1 MQSLVIAGLDPAI
14 QSLDQ
19 SVKDWMP
26 RSSRG
31 MTWVGVGARWY
42 NSLCFYAISE
52 SPNEFIWLEIA
63 LGQTTD
69 LLSGSTSGSSKV
81 AAIS

>member
-31 MTWVGVGARWY
+31 MTWVGVCAFWYKLGTDDAAGYAGA
-42 NSLCFYAISE
+42 
-52 SPNEFIWLEIA
+52 P
-63 LGQTTD
+63 
-69 LLSGSTSGSSKV
+69 
-81 AAIS
+81 